1 MMNIYMSVDME
12 GITGL
17 VDHTHV
23 DHGKHNYERGRAI
36 MTAEANAVVE
46 SAFENGC
53 REVLV
58 NDSHSQMNNLLI
70 EMLHPETRLISGGVK
85 PYSMVQGLD
94 DTFQGA
100 FFVGYHARA
109 SMKGV
114 MSHSMIFG
122 VRNMYIN
129 DKAIGE
135 MGFNAYV
142 AGYYGVPV
150 LLVAGDDQAALEA
163 ESLIPNVTTAV
174 VKETISRSVAKSLT
188 PVKSHALLK
197 VKTEQ
202 ALLNRKNVK
211 PLIPPDN
218 PDLRIEFANY
228 GQAEWA
234 SIMPGTVLE
243 PGTTT
248 VRFQAKDILE
258 AYRAM
263 VVMTEL
269 AMKTT
274 FC

>member
-1 MMNIYMSVDME
+1 MNIYMSVDME

-23 DHGKHNYERGRAI
+23 DQGKHNYERARAI
-36 MTAEANAVVE
+36 MTAETNAVVE
-46 SAFENGC
+46 SAFDNGC

-188 PVKSHALLK
+188 PAKSHALLK
-197 VKTEQ
+197 AKTEQ
-202 ALLNRKNVK
+202 ALLNRNNVK

-218 PDLRIEFANY
+218 PELRIEFANY

-234 SIMPGTVLE
+234 SIMPGTVHE

-248 VRFQAKDILE
+248 VRFQAMDILD
-258 AYRAM
+258 AYRSM